1 MSFLPEYHRNLCSS
15 HSGWNLYYESVFSYP
30 GIGTLSYE
38 SARYGDYNLLMVLCV
53 LSGILV
59 IFCNMM
65 ACQTINERIDPRIRA
80 EEAMKDSG
88 EEA

>member
-1 MSFLPEYHRNLCSS
+1 
-15 HSGWNLYYESVFSYP
+15 
-30 GIGTLSYE
+30 
-38 SARYGDYNLLMVLCV
+38 MVLCV

-59 IFCNMM
+59 IFCNMI
-65 ACQTINERIDPRIRA
+65 AQTINERIDPRIRA